1 VVAALAGL
9 VLTPAVASASRTPS
23 IMADPYAAMPEVEHL
38 SYAAGPYTVTPGAN
52 LILTDYKHVPKP
64 NVDGFMVRMA
74 PSLRYALP
82 NGQCCG
88 KVPLTSIIHLHHG
101 VWLSN
106 GTAGEGEGDTFGG
119 AGGFYPFMGSGEE
132 KTVYQL
138 PLGYGYPIGAHDFW
152 VLNYMIHNLT
162 DRPSQV
168 FITYDMD
175 FIPATSPLASQ
186 ITPAHPIWVDVEDH
200 HLYSV
205 FNVQKGSGRNGVFTF
220 PDMAKHPYGSGA
232 PLNQFTIDH
241 AGVLLGTAG
250 HLHPG
255 GLYDELDLI
264 RAGAKPSGGAIPGPV
279 PNSVRLFR
287 SYAHYFD
294 KGGPISWD
302 LAMTATPADWR
313 PVVKPG
319 DVLRISATYDSRIAS
334 WYEVMG
340 IMVVWEAWGDTRGT
354 DAFNHR
360 LDQQGIITHPRLRE
374 NIDHGG
380 MAWIGVNPT
389 AAPDCAAK
397 RVLIVAFKYVPGGFE
412 KGDPSNCV
420 PTISQGQ
427 SLTFQ
432 NEDANPM
439 GTFGGLANALTPN
452 PFYLQSIFHT
462 VTSCAGP
469 CNRNYGIGYPL
480 ANGWFDSGELGA
492 GTPGLGRLTWNTPR
506 SLPPGTYYF
515 FCRIHPWMRGVFR
528 IV

>member
-1 VVAALAGL
+1 MLGALAAL
-9 VLTPAVASASRTPS
+9 VLLPAVASASRSAAPR
-23 IMADPYAAMPEVEHL
+23 IMDDPYVGVRGVEHL

-52 LILTDYKHVPKP
+52 LILLDYKHVPKP

-82 NGQCCG
+82 NGKCCG
-88 KVPLTSIIHLHHG
+88 EVPLTSIIHLHHG

-106 GTAGEGEGDTFGG
+106 GTAGQGEGNGYG
-119 AGGFYPFMGSGEE
+119 PFYPFMASGEE

-138 PLGYGYPIGAHDFW
+138 PPGYGYPVGAHDFW

-162 DRPSQV
+162 DRPTKV

-175 FIPATSPLASQ
+175 FIPATSPLASA
-186 ITPAHPIWVDVEDH
+186 ITPAHPIWMDVEDH
-200 HLYSV
+200 HIYGV
-205 FNVQKGSGRNGVFTF
+205 FNVQKGSGHNGVFTF
-220 PDMAKHPYGSGA
+220 PDMAKHPVGYAPGH
-232 PLNQFTIDH
+232 PLNEFTIDH

-264 RAGAKPSGGAIPGPV
+264 RAGAKLTGGAIPGPV

-294 KGGPISWD
+294 NGKPISWD
-302 LAMTATPADWR
+302 LAMTATPANWH
-313 PVVKPG
+313 PEVKPG
-319 DVLRISATYDSRIAS
+319 DVLRISATYNSRLAS

-354 DAFNHR
+354 NPFTHKLN
-360 LDQQGIITHPRLRE
+360 QQGEITHGRLRE

-380 MAWIGVNPT
+380 TAWIGVNPT
-389 AAPDCAAK
+389 AAPECAAK
-397 RVLIVAFKYVPGGFE
+397 RVLIVAFRYVPGGFA
-412 KGDPSNCV
+412 KGDPSNCI
-420 PTISQGQ
+420 PTINKGHT
-427 SLTFQ
+427 LTFQ

-439 GTFGGLANALTPN
+439 GTFGGVGQLTPN

-480 ANGWFDSGELGA
+480 ASGWFDFGQLGA
-492 GTPGLGRLTWNTPR
+492 GLPAVGRLTWSTPKN
-506 SLPPGTYYF
+506 LPAGTYYF

-528 IV
+528 IL